1 VLRGEIALHQRTL
14 CVGGVGQS
22 CGGKEEL
29 DGALIDTHRRAALRT
44 GDIDATLRILDDI
57 AADHVT
63 HLHIAHL
70 GTAEYDQGGMLL
82 TERGEFLLHKSA
94 HSIGQQLGKAGLTFS
109 VLAGQRLRGVIH

>member
-1 VLRGEIALHQRTL
+1 MLRGEIALHQRTL

-57 AADHVT
+57 AAT
-63 HLHIAHL
+63 TSPIFTSPIWAPLSMIRA
-70 GTAEYDQGGMLL
+70 ACC
-82 TERGEFLLHKSA
+82 
-94 HSIGQQLGKAGLTFS
+94 
-109 VLAGQRLRGVIH
+109 